1 MQEHVITVRPGAG
14 PTPTDAMLEELT
26 HAGEA
31 IARGE
36 GATLRIERGVAP
48 EIAAVHV
55 YGLKSAI
62 RAATKR
68 QREAAAAA
76 AKPAPAP
83 HLAQLTA
90 VAITAQDLRTHLAG
104 CTDPTCPY
112 RAIASAMGVK

>member
-14 PTPTDAMLEELT
+14 PTPTDAMLEELA

-68 QREAAAAA
+68 QREAAAAP
-76 AKPAPAP
+76 KPAPTP

-90 VAITAQDLRTHLAG
+90 VAITAQDLRAHLAG

-112 RAIASAMGVK
+112 RAIAGALGVK